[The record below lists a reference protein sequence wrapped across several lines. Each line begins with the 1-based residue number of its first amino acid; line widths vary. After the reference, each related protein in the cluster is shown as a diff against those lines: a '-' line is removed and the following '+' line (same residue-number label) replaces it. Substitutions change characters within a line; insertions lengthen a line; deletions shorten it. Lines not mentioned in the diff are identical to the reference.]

1 MDNTIELS
9 QLTVFRQFATEYSTF
24 GDDYVFTRVTEDGMH
39 DFFTSGPI
47 NFEGMAWLLCF
58 GGRID
63 LEVNLQPATLREN
76 SVLVTNPKSFIE
88 VKDVDWNGFDCYMLF
103 ISRNFIRD
111 VNFDLNILGSIP
123 KLSSGQRIEPLQNI
137 GRDEAVLLKEY
148 FNILNSNT
156 KNNDSNLTKNYSKSI
171 ARCMIAALTY
181 QLIQIV
187 SRRLPALEEEQRSR
201 FRRSNYVPD
210 FIELVH
216 EYHRSQRSVAFYA
229 EKLFISP
236 KYLSLLIKEATG
248 RSAAEII
255 DEYVILEAKN
265 LLRFSGKNIQQISY
279 DLNFPNQSSFGKYFK
294 HLVGMSPSEYQRS
307 N

>member
-9 QLTVFRQFATEYSTF
+9 QLAVFQKFATEFSTL
-24 GDDYVFTRVTEDGMH
+24 GDDYVFTHVTEAGSH
-39 DFFTSGPI
+39 DLFTGGPI
-47 NFEGMAWLLCF
+47 RFDGMAWLLCF

-63 LEVNLQPATLREN
+63 FEVNLQPVTLCEN

-88 VKDVDWNGFDCYMLF
+88 LKGVDWCGFDCYMLF
-103 ISRNFIRD
+103 ISHNFIRD

-123 KLSSGQRIEPLQNI
+123 RLSSGQRIEPFQNI
-137 GRDEAVLLKEY
+137 TADEAVLLKEY
-148 FNILNSNT
+148 FNILSSNT

-187 SRRLPALEEEQRSR
+187 SRRIKTPDDESRSR
-201 FRRSNYVPD
+201 FRRPTYVHD
-210 FIELVH
+210 FIDLVH
-216 EYHRSQRSVAFYA
+216 EYHRSERSVAFYA

-255 DEYVILEAKN
+255 DEYVVLEAKN

-279 DLNFPNQSSFGKYFK
+279 ELNFPNQSSFGKYFK

>member
-9 QLTVFRQFATEYSTF
+9 QLAVFRQFATEFSTL
-24 GDDYVFTRVTEDGMH
+24 GDDYVFTRVTEAGMH
-39 DFFTSGPI
+39 EFFTGGPI
-47 NFEGMAWLLCF
+47 RFDGMAWMLCF
-58 GGRID
+58 GGQID
-63 LEVNLQPATLREN
+63 FEVNLQPVKLCEN
-76 SVLVTNPKSFIE
+76 SVLVTNPRSFIE
-88 VKDVDWNGFDCYMLF
+88 VKNVDWGGFDCYMLF
-103 ISRNFIRD
+103 VSQNFIRD

-123 KLSSGQRIEPLQNI
+123 KLSSGQRLDPVQKI
-137 GRDEAVLLKEY
+137 GREDAVLLKEY
-148 FNILNSNT
+148 FDILNSNT
-156 KNNDSNLTKNYSKSI
+156 KNDNGNTGKNYSKSI
-171 ARCMIAALTY
+171 ARCMIAALIY
-181 QLIQIV
+181 QLMQII
-187 SRRLPALEEEQRSR
+187 SRHIPTRDENQRSR
-201 FRRSNYVPD
+201 FRRPTYVHD

-216 EYHRSQRSVAFYA
+216 EYHRSERSVAFYA

-248 RSAAEII
+248 RSAADII